1 MEALIRDEKKVVVNG
16 EEIKVKALGLQ
27 HLFKFIKILKRAGV
41 VSYFLKLM
49 RDFQEEEPSE
59 GTETDQEAKAE
70 ERQGKLL
77 GIVFDLVF
85 SLVESETEIYDL
97 IAMLIGKD
105 EQVVKDLP
113 LDSFVDIVEMIFTSK
128 DLKAFFKAVQRI
140 LGKQDQVT
148 KEAATPMAN
157 PIR

>member
-16 EEIKVKALGLQ
+16 EEIKVKSLGLQ

-49 RDFQEEEPSE
+49 RDFQEEEPTE
-59 GTETDQEAKAE
+59 GTETDQETKAE
-70 ERQGKLL
+70 ERQGKML

-97 IAMLIGKD
+97 IATLIGKD

-140 LGKQDQVT
+140 LGKQDQVI
-148 KEAATPMAN
+148 KEAAAPMAN
-157 PIR
+157 PIQ